1 MFAQKHPKFAARA
14 EALLTDV
21 VHTKSSRSMS
31 NLSSDKRGFL
41 MMYVFEHFKL
51 DMCQYGGKK
60 TNGIFFTD
68 IFWKEGCLVPEILAS
83 EVVQLIERGIM
94 RATNE
99 ESRNMI
105 FESTIVI
112 SNIPKGSSVDDVKRL
127 LQTYQNEFYAERK
140 GQANQ
145 ARSVQLHF
153 YSKARAIDALSTLRN
168 TAHQFPD
175 IQLVQHRKEIGTNSA
190 TTPA

>member
-1 MFAQKHPKFAARA
+1 
-14 EALLTDV
+14 
-21 VHTKSSRSMS
+21 
-31 NLSSDKRGFL
+31 

-68 IFWKEGCLVPEILAS
+68 IFWKEGCLVPEILAT
-83 EVVQLIERGIM
+83 EVVDLINKGIM
-94 RATNE
+94 RASSE

-112 SNIPKGSSVDDVKRL
+112 SNIPKGSTVDDVKRL
-127 LQTYQNEFYAERK
+127 LATFQNGFYAERK

-145 ARSVQLHF
+145 ARSVLLHF
-153 YSKARAIDALSTLRN
+153 YSKPRAIDALTFLRN
-168 TAHQFPD
+168 TAHQFSEV
-175 IQLVQHRKEIGTNSA
+175 QLVHHRKEIGTNSE